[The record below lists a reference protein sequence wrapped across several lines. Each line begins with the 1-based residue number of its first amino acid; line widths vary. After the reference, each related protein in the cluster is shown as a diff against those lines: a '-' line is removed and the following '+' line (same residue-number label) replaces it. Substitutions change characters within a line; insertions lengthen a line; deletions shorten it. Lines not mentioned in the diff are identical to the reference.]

1 LKKLTILI
9 SILSITL
16 LFGCKSKDEEISVK
30 DDEKPIIESN
40 TVENE
45 DNPNTVN
52 PLFDTSELETSD
64 KEIYFNDELN
74 KFENTISKGPLRNAS
89 SDILVDFY
97 SSYEALGFDSEV
109 VKTDE
114 DIKAIASDGNR
125 SIYIAINIEK
135 NIKSISI
142 NDESLDGD
150 NYKMYILSNEDTDP
164 DRADLLVPLD
174 FIAKS
179 IDSPIVDGK
188 TKGSLLL
195 NDKLRT
201 IDEEDKKNDSKKEST
216 ENIFSDLGVK
226 IGDSLKQAV
235 NKFGKYGESGEYQ
248 GSTYYTFDHVA
259 VFADPDTSIIES
271 IGIFDNKY
279 SIDGIK
285 VGDSIEKIYEK
296 AGKKESLE
304 EFEGSWIEFY
314 QDYKGYKAEFTLD
327 SDKTTITAI
336 TIYKQ

>member
-1 LKKLTILI
+1 MKKLTILI

-30 DDEKPIIESN
+30 DDEQPIIESN
-40 TVENE
+40 IVENE
-45 DNPNTVN
+45 DNLDKIN
-52 PLFDTSELETSD
+52 PLFDTSELQPSD
-64 KEIYFNDELN
+64 KEIFFNDELN
-74 KFENTISKGPLRNAS
+74 KFENTISKAPLRNDS
-89 SDILVDFY
+89 SGILVDFH

-109 VKTDE
+109 VRTDE

-125 SIYIAINIEK
+125 SIYIAINIEN

-142 NDESLDGD
+142 NGESLDD
-150 NYKMYILSNEDTDP
+150 DSYKMYILSNEDVDP

-179 IDSPIVDGK
+179 IDSPIVEGK

-201 IDEEDKKNDSKKEST
+201 KNEEDKKDDSKTKST

-235 NKFGKYGESGEYQ
+235 NTFGKYGESGEYQ
-248 GSTYYTFDHVA
+248 GSTYYSFDHVT
-259 VFADPDTSIIES
+259 VFADPDTSVIES

-285 VGDSIEKIYEK
+285 VGDSIEKVYEK
-296 AGKKESLE
+296 AEEKESLE
-304 EFEGSWIEFY
+304 EFEGSWIVFY

-336 TIYKQ
+336 TIYQQ